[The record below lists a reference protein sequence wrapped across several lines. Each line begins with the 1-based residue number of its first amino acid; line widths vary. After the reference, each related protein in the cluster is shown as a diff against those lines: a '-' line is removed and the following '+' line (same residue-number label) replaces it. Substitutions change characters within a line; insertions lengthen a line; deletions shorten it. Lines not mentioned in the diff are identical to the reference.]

1 MRTKKTLILML
12 LMVLMASPML
22 SFSQTSEPEE
32 EKDKIETNVE
42 EPSNSV
48 TEVETPNDSINKTQS
63 LDDPNK
69 EMAPQTKKWIPYVIA
84 GGALVLVLLVFF
96 VVRGK
101 RKQKDDEYDPDEPES
116 DGDDGKDDE
125 NDEIDKLRK
134 ENENLNSQL
143 NVLKKQVFDNT
154 SELASVSR
162 ERNELKEQVNK
173 IASNQK
179 VLENSSDARVQN
191 ALNKVNEA
199 QAKVNEFQAKL
210 NEAQTKVDEA
220 QAKVKEANDRA
231 EKAEQTALAKFDQ
244 TKREIEEACNQK
256 IAAVQIKVDEA
267 NAKVEEAQAQVQEA
281 NQKVEAARQESKI
294 AQENALKQIEIEKQ
308 KLEQDFQ
315 DKMNHWIEDRN
326 SVLNKLKD
334 NVNRL
339 AGIVEQFNPD
349 AFNGNCAKIRSGI
362 TGYANSIQA
371 RVDGDQWKQKK
382 LGECLQELRQECC
395 RILDSGSDSWM
406 NLLGRLYSYMSVSE
420 LEQKLS
426 VEDLSFD
433 LVSDAYVAM
442 QSVLASVGIVVMNCS
457 PGFDSSD
464 DPVTAKLF
472 VQKSSVDRI
481 TNWLNDDMPVNVA
494 IPNHS
499 HTVYDFGQLAYITI
513 DDMEI
518 HQGSVIYYNS

>member
-1 MRTKKTLILML
+1 MRTKKTFILML

-22 SFSQTSEPEE
+22 RANQA
-32 EKDKIETNVE
+32 
-42 EPSNSV
+42 
-48 TEVETPNDSINKTQS
+48 
-63 LDDPNK
+63 LNK
-69 EMAPQTKKWIPYVIA
+69 EGKENQSELVEGQNENATDEAVQSVAENPDEQEPAKEDSEMANENSWRNWIIYIA
-84 GGALVLVLLVFF
+84 GGLFVIILLVLIVA
-96 VVRGK
+96 RRNKKK
-101 RKQKDDEYDPDEPES
+101 RDDDYDPDDEPA
-116 DGDDGKDDE
+116 DDDA
-125 NDEIDKLRK
+125 NDEELEQLKK
-134 ENENLNSQL
+134 ENNSLKNQL
-143 NVLKKQVFDNT
+143 NMLKNEMADKTGD
-154 SELASVSR
+154 LASLSR
-162 ERNELKEQVNK
+162 EKNELKEQLNK
-173 IASNQK
+173 VTSNQK
-179 VLENSSDARVQN
+179 VLENSSDTRVQN
-191 ALNKVNEA
+191 ALNKMNEA
-199 QAKVNEFQAKL
+199 QAKMNEAQSKVNEFQAKL
-210 NEAQTKVDEA
+210 NEANE
-220 QAKVKEANDRA
+220 RA
-231 EKAEQTALAKFDQ
+231 ENAEQTALAKFDQ
-244 TKREIEEACNQK
+244 TRHEIEEACNQK
-256 IAAVQIKVDEA
+256 LAAVQTKVDEA
-267 NAKVEEAQAQVQEA
+267 NAKIEEAQAKVEEA
-281 NQKVEAARQESKI
+281 NQRVEAARQESKL

-326 SVLNKLKD
+326 SVLNKLKE

-362 TGYANSIQA
+362 MGYANSIQT

-494 IPNHS
+494 IPNHG